1 MNREYVGGTLD
12 VKRLVAVTTEVHFL
26 KKTCKKSAL

>member
-12 VKRLVAVTTEVHFL
+12 EKRLVAVTTEVHFF
-26 KKTCKKSAL
+26 KKCCKKSAL

>member
-12 VKRLVAVTTEVHFL
+12 EKRLVAVTTEVHF
-26 KKTCKKSAL
+26 KKKML